1 MSGFNDHG
9 NAFKS
14 EGFETD
20 YAPPPAFSV
29 HSHTD
34 VVGRLA
40 YEMQQEAQSA
50 AIHANR
56 LERLCAQVFADEA
69 YAKASAELNEAMD
82 ACAKAIA
89 DAVEKLTRA
98 RT

>member
-9 NAFKS
+9 NALKS

-20 YAPPPAFSV
+20 YAPPPVFSV

-50 AIHANR
+50 AIHARR
-56 LERLCAQVFADEA
+56 LARLTELHFAREA
-69 YAKASAELNEAMD
+69 MQSQALSEAMD
-82 ACAKAIA
+82 ACAKALA
-89 DAVEKLTRA
+89 DAVEKLTGRKA
-98 RT
+98 A